1 MAGVPGNI
9 ADMPFALQSAKGS
22 AASASQ
28 WRLWLAGGSAP
39 HSVMVKED
47 FEETTGARMLS
58 DSYVSESHVEG
69 EPDLFLMPVSA
80 VPLIYGVLGAKAV
93 SGASDPYTHTLT
105 VATSVPYFTFW
116 QSLGAGKFE
125 KFKDCIITGLKIRG
139 EANKPLIIT
148 PRIMGLTP
156 SYLAAAET
164 TVAVEKTNRFMHY
177 DGSGALLVEGAA
189 VASIRSFEIDI
200 DNGAEMI
207 PGDSLH
213 PNDVSIGRL
222 SIVCTATMLVAD
234 FDLWERLMYASST
247 PSGGDAVTK
256 TPLELAG
263 SPAGLS
269 FTWTRVATTRIL
281 TAAIPRVQVDPFDD
295 QPDVSG
301 NPLVRTVTYRA
312 YAPTDGSTPATFT
325 MKNATASYAAA

>member
-1 MAGVPGNI
+1 MAGIPGNI

-39 HSVMVKED
+39 HSVMTKED
-47 FEETTGARMLS
+47 FLETTGGRMLS
-58 DSYVSESHVEG
+58 DSYVSEARVEG
-69 EPDLFLMPVSA
+69 EPNLHVMPVSI
-80 VPLIYGVLGAKAV
+80 VPLLYGVLGGKAV
-93 SGASDPYTHTLT
+93 SGAEDPYTHTLT
-105 VATSVPYFTFW
+105 AGTSVPYFTFW
-116 QSLGAGKFE
+116 QMLGSGKFE
-125 KFKDCIITGLKIRG
+125 KFTDCIISKLKIHG
-139 EANKPLIIT
+139 ESGKPLVVT
-148 PRIMGLTP
+148 PTIMGLTP

-164 TVAVEKTNRFMHY
+164 TVSVEKTNRFLHY
-177 DGSGALLVEGAA
+177 DGSAALKVEGSA
-189 VASIRSFEIDI
+189 VASIRSFDIEI
-200 DNGAEMI
+200 DNGAEFI
-207 PGDSLH
+207 PGDSLS

-222 SIVCTATMLVAD
+222 SIVTTATMLVTD

-281 TAAIPRVQVDPFDD
+281 TCAIPRVQVDPFDD
-295 QPDVSG
+295 QPNTDGS
-301 NPLVRTVTYRA
+301 PLVRTVTYRA
-312 YAPTDGSTPATFT
+312 YAPTDGSTPIT
-325 MKNATASYAAA
+325 MTVKNAVASYAAA